1 MNTVCNQQVQYFQHE
16 GEIKVPN
23 IHELFIKDLC
33 KTLGNIRDE
42 GYHLVLKM
50 DTNDDARDG
59 EVSEALLVI
68 DISEA
73 VISNHGGESVF
84 GTSATN
90 TKRKPIDSI

>member
-1 MNTVCNQQVQYFQHE
+1 
-16 GEIKVPN
+16 
-23 IHELFIKDLC
+23 
-33 KTLGNIRDE
+33 
-42 GYHLVLKM
+42 M